1 MGTSN
6 SNGPAAGGNYALVTT
21 PTGTVT
27 GFWFR
32 ELRDAQNMDL
42 IAALLAKHDQTHL
55 LSFSSRVVENTIDD
69 KGGAFVLFD
78 D

>member
-6 SNGPAAGGNYALVTT
+6 SNGPSGGGNYALVTS
-21 PTGTVT
+21 PAGTVS

-32 ELRDAQNMDL
+32 QPQDARNVDL
-42 IAALLAKHDQTHL
+42 IAALLAKHDQIHL
-55 LSFSSRVVENTIDD
+55 LSVSSRVVENTFDD

-78 D
+78 S

>member
-6 SNGPAAGGNYALVTT
+6 INGPSSKGNYALVTT
-21 PTGTVT
+21 PAGTVT

-32 ELRDAQNMDL
+32 EPRDAQNMDL

-55 LSFSSRVVENTIDD
+55 LSVSSHVVENTIDD

-78 D
+78 N